1 MADIKLPQL
10 NNKEEVLTFLK
21 EAPVQLAEVVT
32 GILGSE
38 STEWKMSAGRIIQSA
53 LKGNLLTCL
62 GNELK
67 KYKDKGEIKDDFLA
81 TDATRMALNEI
92 LKMIDGNDIP
102 DEIKF
107 RSIKSIFISGINT
120 DSTNEDEFLAYEFL
134 RTAVG
139 VSGTEVLILKANF
152 AIANKQYVNDVGTL
166 IEKNASPHSRQGWAN
181 IVSKQ
186 MGLQGFNTLV
196 SKYEENL
203 EKLGLISPRNYDN
216 RFSSEFIPTNKFR
229 LSEMGYKF
237 CQFMTKYEK

>member
-81 TDATRMALNEI
+81 TDTNRMAFNEI

-102 DEIKF
+102 DETKF
-107 RSIKSIFISGINT
+107 KAVKSIFVYGVSQ
-120 DSTNEDEFLAYEFL
+120 DSNPEDEFLSYEFL
-134 RTAVG
+134 KTVTSL
-139 VSGTEVLILKANF
+139 SGTEILILKANYE
-152 AIANKQYVNDVGTL
+152 IANREYLSDVERMLT
-166 IEKNASPHSRQGWAN
+166 NNVAPHSRQGWMN
-181 IVSKQ
+181 IVSTQ
-186 MGLQGFNTLV
+186 MKLPGFNAFV
-196 SKYEENL
+196 GKYEENL
-203 EKLGLISPRNYDN
+203 ERLGLISPKNYENQFSRDFIHTN
-216 RFSSEFIPTNKFR
+216 RFR
-229 LSEMGYKF
+229 LTEMGYKF
-237 CQFMTKYEK
+237 CKFMTEYEK

>member
-92 LKMIDGNDIP
+92 LKMIDGNDI
-102 DEIKF
+102 
-107 RSIKSIFISGINT
+107 RMR
-120 DSTNEDEFLAYEFL
+120 L
-134 RTAVG
+134 
-139 VSGTEVLILKANF
+139 NF
-152 AIANKQYVNDVGTL
+152 VQ
-166 IEKNASPHSRQGWAN
+166 
-181 IVSKQ
+181 
-186 MGLQGFNTLV
+186 
-196 SKYEENL
+196 
-203 EKLGLISPRNYDN
+203 
-216 RFSSEFIPTNKFR
+216 
-229 LSEMGYKF
+229 
-237 CQFMTKYEK
+237 